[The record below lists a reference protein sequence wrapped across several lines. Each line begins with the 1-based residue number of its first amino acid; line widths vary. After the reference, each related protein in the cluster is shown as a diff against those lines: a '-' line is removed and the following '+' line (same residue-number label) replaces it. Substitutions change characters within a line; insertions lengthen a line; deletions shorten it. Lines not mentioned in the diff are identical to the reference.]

1 MYKHQKCAAASKYG
15 RRQPHQ
21 ISSALIA
28 DWGWDNDI
36 SYKFTVCVNRE
47 SRIIPKGISHH
58 KWHVSL

>member
-36 SYKFTVCVNRE
+36 SYRFTFVLTEKVELFQKE
-47 SRIIPKGISHH
+47 SAITNGMY
-58 KWHVSL
+58 L